1 MYEHITFET
10 IMNGM
15 LDRVPADMDKREGSI
30 IWNALAPAAVE
41 LQNAYIDL
49 DALLDETFADTAGME
64 FLTRRCAERGIT
76 PYEATKAIVKG
87 EFNLDMVPLGARFSG
102 DKLNYVVTEKIAAGQ
117 YRLECETAGTEG
129 NAYIGAIIP
138 IGYINGLTRAAITEV
153 LIPGEDLEEEEH
165 LRQRYFNS
173 LDALAFG
180 GNVAD
185 YVEKVNAISGV
196 GGVKVTPTWNGGGT
210 VKLTI
215 ISSDYTVP
223 TTALITKV
231 QTDVDP
237 TQNQGAGLGIAPIGH
252 VVTVE
257 GVTETIVN
265 ITSTIT
271 FAQGWTFAD
280 LKASIEEAVD
290 DYLKELCTD
299 WATEDSLIVRI
310 SQIETR
316 ILELQ
321 GVTDIAATKINGEE
335 RNLTLDAAKIPKR
348 GDIVA

>member
-15 LDRVPADMDKREGSI
+15 LDRVPSDIDKREGSI
-30 IWNALAPAAVE
+30 IWNAFAPAAVE
-41 LQNAYIDL
+41 LQNAYIEL
-49 DALLDETFADTAGME
+49 DALLDETFADTAGYE
-64 FLTRRCAERGIT
+64 FLKRRCAERGIS
-76 PYEATKAIVKG
+76 PYPATKALIKG
-87 EFNLDMVPLGARFSG
+87 EFNLNDVPLGARFSG
-102 DKLNYVVTEKIAAGQ
+102 DKLNYIVTEKIADAQ
-117 YRLECETAGTEG
+117 YKLECETAGAEG
-129 NAYIGAIIP
+129 NTYIGAIIP
-138 IGYINGLTRAAITEV
+138 IGYINGLTHAAITEV
-153 LIPGEDLEEEEH
+153 LIPGEDMEEEEH

-180 GNVAD
+180 GNIAD
-185 YVEKVNAISGV
+185 YVEKVNAIAGV

-223 TTALITKV
+223 TIALIEKV

-237 TQNQGAGLGIAPIGH
+237 LQNQGAGLGLAPIGH

-257 GVTETIVN
+257 GVTETTVN
-265 ITSTIT
+265 IESTIT

-280 LKASIEEAVD
+280 LKAGIEAVVD
-290 DYLKELCTD
+290 AYLKELCMD
-299 WATEDSLIVRI
+299 WAAEGELIVRI

-321 GVTDIAATKINGEE
+321 GITDIASTKINGQE
-335 RNLTLDAAKIPKR
+335 RNLTLEANKIPKR
-348 GDIVA
+348 GEISA